1 MEKFIVLKNNAINP
15 VKWNEAV
22 MKTQGLPY
30 QLFEYLEASSLNGW
44 NGIIFGDY
52 HKVFP
57 FFSNKKFGI
66 PYIYMPQSIQQF
78 SNQCFTKS
86 EWHAIIKYLES
97 RYLKI
102 TIRVSDYGNSS
113 SLKKQNYILQ
123 KNETENASNFY
134 SSLLKR
140 NINKSKTLSI
150 TKKPFELEDFDF
162 IFSQKYYQN
171 SIKKDIFYHFYNN
184 LKSNLKLYQSFYYGA
199 LVAQLLTV
207 RILNREI
214 LLMPVSN
221 EIGRVTQA
229 MSGLINEVIQI
240 SDAEIIDFEGSSIA
254 SIAHFYK
261 QFGAKEITY
270 FETNYWSLFGLK
282 F

>member
-1 MEKFIVLKNNAINP
+1 M
-15 VKWNEAV
+15 KWDEAV
-22 MKTQGLPY
+22 IRNKGLPY
-30 QLFEYLEASSLNGW
+30 QLFEYLNASSLNGW
-44 NGIIFGDY
+44 NGIIIGDY

-86 EWHAIIKYLES
+86 EWHAILKYLER

-113 SLKKQNYILQ
+113 SLKKQNYILE
-123 KNETENASNFY
+123 KTATENASNFY

-150 TKKPFELEDFDF
+150 TTKPFELEDFDF

-171 SIKKDIFYHFYNN
+171 SIKKEVFYQFYTN
-184 LKSNLKLYQSFYYGA
+184 LTSNLKLYQSFY
-199 LVAQLLTV
+199 QKT
-207 RILNREI
+207 
-214 LLMPVSN
+214 PP
-221 EIGRVTQA
+221 
-229 MSGLINEVIQI
+229 
-240 SDAEIIDFEGSSIA
+240 
-254 SIAHFYK
+254 
-261 QFGAKEITY
+261 
-270 FETNYWSLFGLK
+270 
-282 F
+282 